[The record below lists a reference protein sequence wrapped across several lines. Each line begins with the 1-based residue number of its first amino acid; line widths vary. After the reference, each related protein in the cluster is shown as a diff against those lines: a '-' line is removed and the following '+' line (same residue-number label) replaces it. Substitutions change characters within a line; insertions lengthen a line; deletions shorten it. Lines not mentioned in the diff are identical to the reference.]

1 MSDYTELLEHLKAEI
16 RTARL
21 RATLGAN
28 AEMLLLYW
36 KIGTSILEK
45 ETQAGWGKKIVEKL
59 STDLKLEFPDMQ
71 GISYRNLR
79 YMKRFAKEYPN
90 SSILQVS
97 LAKLPWYH
105 HITLLE
111 KVKDPQIRLLYVEE
125 VAKNGWTR
133 DVMVSQIEA
142 NYHLRIAKG
151 INNFAQTMTLEQ
163 SEMARL
169 TFKDPYLFDFINI
182 TELFKERELE
192 DALVKHITQ
201 FLLELGGGFSFVG
214 RQFKIEI
221 SGREFALDL
230 LFYHLKLRSYIVIEL
245 KKEEFKPEFAGKLNF
260 YLSAVDDLLRHPDD
274 APSIGL
280 IICKTK
286 DSVMAEYALRD
297 IQKPI
302 GISEF
307 KLKDALPDNL
317 ESTLP
322 SIEEIEEQLSRT

>member
-1 MSDYTELLEHLKAEI
+1 MSDYAELLEHLKAEI
-16 RTARL
+16 RAARL
-21 RATLGAN
+21 RSTLGAN

-45 ETQAGWGKKIVEKL
+45 ESQAGWGKKIIDRL
-59 STDLKLEFPDMQ
+59 SIDLKMSFPDMQ
-71 GISYRNLR
+71 GISIRNLK
-79 YMKRFAKEYPN
+79 YMRRFALTYPQ
-90 SSILQVS
+90 SEFVQVT
-97 LAKLPWYH
+97 LAQIPWYH

-111 KVKDPQIRLLYVEE
+111 KVKDSQIRLFYVDE

-133 DVMVSQIEA
+133 DIMVSQIEA

-151 INNFAQTMTLEQ
+151 VNNFAQTMTLEQ
-163 SEMARL
+163 AEMARL
-169 TFKDPYLFDFINI
+169 TFKDPYFFDFINI
-182 TELFKERELE
+182 TEPFKERELE

-201 FLLELGGGFSFVG
+201 FLLELGRGFSFVG
-214 RQFKIEI
+214 RQYKIEV
-221 SGREFALDL
+221 SGREFAIDL

-322 SIEEIEEQLSRT
+322 SIEEIEEQLSKS

>member
-16 RTARL
+16 RAARL

-79 YMKRFAKEYPN
+79 YMKRFAKEYPD

-142 NYHLRIAKG
+142 NYHLRIAKVV
-151 INNFAQTMTLEQ
+151 NNFAQTMPLEQ

-169 TFKDPYLFDFINI
+169 TFKDPYFFDFINI
-182 TELFKERELE
+182 TEPFKERELE

-214 RQFKIEI
+214 RQYKIEI

-297 IQKPI
+297 IKKPI

-322 SIEEIEEQLSRT
+322 SIEEIEEQLSRA

>member
-1 MSDYTELLEHLKAEI
+1 MLDYNELLEHLKAEI

-21 RATLGAN
+21 RATVGAN

-36 KIGTSILEK
+36 KIGNSILEK
-45 ETQAGWGKKIVEKL
+45 ENQAGWGKKIVEKL
-59 STDLKLEFPDMQ
+59 SIDLKLAFPEMQ

-79 YMKRFAKEYPN
+79 YMKRFAKEYQDT
-90 SSILQVS
+90 SILQVS

-111 KVKDPQIRLLYVEE
+111 KVKDVETRLIYVDAA
-125 VAKNGWTR
+125 AKNAWTR
-133 DVMVSQIEA
+133 DVMVAQIEA
-142 NYHLRIAKG
+142 NYHLRIAQEV
-151 INNFAQTMTLEQ
+151 NNFAQTMSLEQ

-169 TFKDPYLFDFINI
+169 TFKDPYFFDFLNI
-182 TELFKERELE
+182 TEPFKERELE
-192 DALVKHITQ
+192 DALVQHITQ
-201 FLLELGGGFSFVG
+201 FLLELGAGFSFVG
-214 RQFKIEI
+214 RQYKIEV

-230 LFYHLKLRSYIVIEL
+230 LFYHLKLRSYVVIEL

-286 DSVMAEYALRD
+286 DNVMAEYTLRD
-297 IQKPI
+297 LQKPI
-302 GISEF
+302 GIAEF

-317 ESTLP
+317 VSTLP
-322 SIEEIEEQLSRT
+322 SIEEIETQLSKP